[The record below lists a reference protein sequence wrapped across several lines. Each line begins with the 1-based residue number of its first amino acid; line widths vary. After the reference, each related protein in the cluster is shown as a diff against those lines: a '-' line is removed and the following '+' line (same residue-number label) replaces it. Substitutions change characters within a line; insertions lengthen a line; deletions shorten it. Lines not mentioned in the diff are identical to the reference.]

1 MRHDLPSW
9 HPDDMRTWLSI
20 ASSAVT
26 LALTCAGA
34 ALAQPADAPSLATPQ
49 QAAALLDEPGIVVL
63 HVGDQAE
70 YAKEHLPGARHV
82 ELRTLYPPPAAGGL
96 TLQMPAPDEL
106 QVRLEALGIG
116 DRTPVLVYMGS
127 TNVSATTR
135 VVFTLDY
142 AGLGGQTF
150 VLDGGLPAWKAA
162 RLPVTSDVPPVPAPG
177 TLTLKPR
184 VAAVATLADVTSRAG
199 APGHAVIDA
208 RSREFYTG
216 ESNNNGR
223 IPRPGH
229 VPGAVSV
236 PYTSF
241 VQEDGRFR
249 PVAEVRA
256 LLQDAGA
263 AQGTRLITYCHIGQQ
278 ATVPW
283 LMARILGY
291 DVQLFDG
298 SYEEWSRTP
307 EAPVT
312 SGPKP

>member
-1 MRHDLPSW
+1 MRHDLRSW
-9 HPDDMRTWLSI
+9 HAGDMRPWLST
-20 ASSAVT
+20 ASSAVA

-34 ALAQPADAPSLATPQ
+34 PLAQPAQAPSVATPQ
-49 QAAALLDEPGIVVL
+49 QAAALVDEPGTVVL
-63 HVGDQAE
+63 HVGDRAE
-70 YAKEHLPGARHV
+70 YEKEHLPRARHL
-82 ELRTLYPPPAAGGL
+82 ELRTLYPLRAAGEL
-96 TLQMPAPDEL
+96 TLQIPAPGEL
-106 QVRLEALGIG
+106 ETRLEGLGIG

-127 TNVSATTR
+127 TNVTATTR

-162 RLPVTSDVPPVPAPG
+162 KLPVTSEVPPAPPRG
-177 TLTLKPR
+177 ALTLKPR
-184 VAAVATLADVTSRAG
+184 LASVATLADVKAGAG
-199 APGHAVIDA
+199 APGSAVIDA
-208 RSREFYTG
+208 RTREFYTG
-216 ESNNNGR
+216 ESDNHGR

-229 VPGAVSV
+229 VTGAVSV

-241 VQEDGRFR
+241 VQDDGRFR
-249 PVAEVRA
+249 SAAEVQA

-263 AQGTRLITYCHIGQQ
+263 ARGTRLITYCHIGQQ

-298 SYEEWSRTP
+298 SYEEWARTP
-307 EAPVT
+307 DAPVT
-312 SGPKP
+312 SGPRP